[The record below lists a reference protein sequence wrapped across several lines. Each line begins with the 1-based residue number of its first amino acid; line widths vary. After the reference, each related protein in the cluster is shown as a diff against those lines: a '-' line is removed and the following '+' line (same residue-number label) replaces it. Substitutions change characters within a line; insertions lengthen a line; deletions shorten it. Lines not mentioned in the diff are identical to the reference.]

1 MCRCEEKHSVSGHV
15 DGHSLSFSNRLPV
28 RGSQRQCC
36 LQRCQESGEE
46 ARLLPRQPIHVCRST
61 PLSFQ
66 PFCSPLLPVL
76 GSPGPRS
83 HCELC
88 PAARSHPVE
97 PAHPQPCDLPLGH
110 NPRWRQTPPGLET
123 LLGFKSP
130 KAAMNSSFCPPA
142 SPLLCRSVPTSCG
155 AAGNSRNPGPRP
167 LLTLLDPPS
176 LPQRP
181 SSPTLCRRVLPA
193 PGTASSRTHPGL
205 PHLAGGDLLPHLAPA
220 PRWELGLGYPPPA
233 PPTHRYPFPTPAS
246 LSYLR
251 LAQCSQPSLT
261 SLPEIPVSMWGQ
273 HLAKPPDGPT
283 PTRGGFCLYNFL
295 HLCQEDWVPCPS
307 LASHISSWASC
318 WLDASSE
325 NPPLLLSSPCCF
337 HLRM

>member
-1 MCRCEEKHSVSGHV
+1 MNAPQFIEFFISIFKS
-15 DGHSLSFSNRLPV
+15 
-28 RGSQRQCC
+28 
-36 LQRCQESGEE
+36 
-46 ARLLPRQPIHVCRST
+46 IST
-61 PLSFQ
+61 YFY
-66 PFCSPLLPVL
+66 
-76 GSPGPRS
+76 GPRS

-246 LSYLR
+246 LSYLG

-337 HLRM
+337 HHYTAAAQEGGTTESSSRGSARSTCLHAHKGPAASRALRTGRLCRHWQG